1 MQATE
6 TPLSSMTPEA
16 DSMTT
21 HADET
26 PSTKRRRPLLLALG
40 LLLVAG
46 VVAAVVLLTSGDD
59 ADQLTLGE
67 PRIVSAGE
75 LSSYA
80 GSANRPVYWADAPA
94 QGFKLELTEVKGQ
107 RVFVRYLTADAKAGD
122 PRPAFTTVATYPMK
136 DAQARLESFEDRPGS
151 VEGEGANGAITLHY
165 RKAPSNVY
173 VAPPNSDYVIEVYA
187 PEPSAAQQLAKSA
200 TLSAVK

>member
-26 PSTKRRRPLLLALG
+26 PSPKRRRPLLLALG

-46 VVAAVVLLTSGDD
+46 VVAAVVLLTSGDSEE
-59 ADQLTLGE
+59 LTLGE
-67 PRIVSAGE
+67 PKIVSAGE

-80 GSANRPVYWADAPA
+80 ESANRPVYWGGAPSG
-94 QGFKLELTEVKGQ
+94 GFKLELTEVKGQ
-107 RVFVRYLTADAKAGD
+107 RVFVRYITADAKAGD

-136 DAQARLESFEDRPGS
+136 DAQARLESFKDRPGS
-151 VEGEGANGAITLHY
+151 VEGEGAGGAITLHY
-165 RKAPSNVY
+165 KKAPSNVY

-200 TLSAVK
+200 TLAAVK

>member
-16 DSMTT
+16 DMST
-21 HADET
+21 HADDT
-26 PSTKRRRPLLLALG
+26 PAPKRRRPLLFALG

-46 VVAAVVLLTSGDD
+46 VVAAVVLLTSGDSD
-59 ADQLTLGE
+59 ELTLGE
-67 PRIVSAGE
+67 PRIVSTGE

-80 GSANRPVYWADAPA
+80 ESANRPVYWAGAPSG
-94 QGFKLELTEVKGQ
+94 GFKLELTEVKGQ
-107 RVFVRYLTADAKAGD
+107 RVFVRYITADAKAGD

-136 DAQARLESFEDRPGS
+136 DAQAKLESFQDRPGS
-151 VEGEGANGAITLHY
+151 VEGEGADGATTLHY

-200 TLSAVK
+200 TLSVVE